1 MLHDIIK
8 VPLHVVSRP
17 DQSDKCIC
25 IYIKYDIYAYI
36 IENMHRKFSN

>member
-8 VPLHVVSRP
+8 VPLHVVRR
-17 DQSDKCIC
+17 QSDKYIR
-25 IYIKYDIYAYI
+25 IYIKYEIYAYI

>member
-8 VPLHVVSRP
+8 VPMHVVNRR
-17 DQSDKCIC
+17 QSDKYIRV
-25 IYIKYDIYAYI
+25 YIKYDIYAYI